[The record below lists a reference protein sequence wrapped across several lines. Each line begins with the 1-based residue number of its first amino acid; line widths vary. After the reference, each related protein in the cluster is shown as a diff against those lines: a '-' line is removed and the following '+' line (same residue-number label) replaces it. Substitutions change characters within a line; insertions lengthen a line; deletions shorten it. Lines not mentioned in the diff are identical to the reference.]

1 MARKPKA
8 VRGKFA
14 DEKYLGSE
22 PDLRGKVS
30 NAQIINAYNWYNY
43 FYDGDQAKSWIIE
56 YLKEFYKTEKEL
68 IKNVNRIDSIHCRTS
83 GWTCRILLIGGALPQ
98 ELQDRN
104 LARIKALAA
113 TARTGSAQGNPQHD
127 EGGRHASAEF
137 ASEEEGSSKEVS
149 REEVN
154 ANSRG
159 ASHVRIAIGD
169 NSSGDMAT
177 GISGAEGT
185 RLGAS
190 IEESRNSA
198 SSKSAR
204 NGKGSKAKNGIGNA
218 TQSVRTKISG
228 DELSAGIDSQSF
240 GSNVEEVPG
249 SDSYTSTDSSTEAS
263 ATNKKEEAQEDSV
276 RHSSK
281 STVISIQ
288 ERIANRANDLIAD
301 LEVLLDA
308 YYRDGSQFKMSDWII
323 RNNVKPQVA
332 QRIAA
337 YYKPLYSEAF
347 DALNGKDEDLKEG
360 YSHYKKSQLKAYV
373 EFLRSIVSCA
383 ETTATT
389 VKARKPRKKKEK
401 PVSAIVAK
409 LKFKEKDDEYK
420 IVSVDPK
427 QIVGCNQLWVF
438 NTKYR
443 TVAVYNAMGPAGLNV
458 KGSSL
463 IGFDEKTSIVK
474 KLRKPPEQLKKL
486 MEGGKIILRKY
497 MDEVKCKPKEANGR
511 INNETLLLRIIK

>member
-14 DEKYLGSE
+14 DEKYLGVE
-22 PDLRGKVS
+22 PDLRGEVS
-30 NAQIINAYNWYNY
+30 NAEIINAYNWYNY
-43 FYDGDQAKSWIIE
+43 FYDADQAKAWVIE
-56 YLKEFYKTEKEL
+56 YLKEYHKTEKEL
-68 IKNVNRIDSIHCRTS
+68 IKNANRIDANYCRTS
-83 GWTCRILLIGGALPQ
+83 GWNCRILLLGGDLPQ
-98 ELQDRN
+98 ELRERN
-104 LARIKALAA
+104 EKRIRALAA
-113 TARTGSAQGNPQHD
+113 AIATSRSD
-127 EGGRHASAEF
+127 GGTEEAE
-137 ASEEEGSSKEVS
+137 EVS
-149 REEVN
+149 REEVS

-159 ASHVRIAIGD
+159 TSHVRIAGGS
-169 NSSGDMAT
+169 NSPGNMAV
-177 GISGAEGT
+177 GITAAEGY
-185 RLGAS
+185 RLGTS
-190 IEESRNSA
+190 VEESRNSA

-204 NGKGSKAKNGIGNA
+204 NGKRSEAKNGIANA
-218 TQSVRTKISG
+218 TQSDRTKNSG
-228 DELSAGIDSQSF
+228 DELSAGINSQSL
-240 GSNVEEVPG
+240 GSNVEEVSG
-249 SDSYTSTDSSTEAS
+249 SDSYTSSDSGAEAS
-263 ATNKKEEAQEDSV
+263 LSKTEEAQEDSV

-458 KGSSL
+458 KGSTL
-463 IGFDEKTSIVK
+463 IGYDEKTSIVK

-497 MDEVKCKPKEANGR
+497 MDDIKCKPKEANGR
-511 INNETLLLRIIK
+511 INNDTILLRVIK